1 MNQGNGI
8 NYANHCIL
16 DHHALTVK
24 IMPVSLK
31 NGYDEAV
38 QIIF

>member
-8 NYANHCIL
+8 KYASHCMF
-16 DHHALTVK
+16 DHHVLTLK

-31 NGYDEAV
+31 YGYDEAV